1 VATREDAGQR
11 GQRRAA
17 RLRLELGNALRDA
30 RRGAGL
36 RQQTVAQRAAI
47 SQAGVSRTE
56 RATRSATLDELAILA
71 AVVGLDLVVRLYPG
85 PDPIRDRAH
94 VRLLARLQAELP
106 TLKWWTEVPVP
117 IPGDQRA
124 IDAVVRF
131 GSLGVGF
138 ELETRLVDAQA
149 LVRRL
154 ALKQRDAG
162 LARMV
167 LVLADTRTNRAAL
180 AAADGTLRSAFS
192 LAKRE
197 VIASLR
203 DGRAPNANG
212 IVLV

>member
-1 VATREDAGQR
+1 
-11 GQRRAA
+11 
-17 RLRLELGNALRDA
+17 
-30 RRGAGL
+30 
-36 RQQTVAQRAAI
+36 
-47 SQAGVSRTE
+47 
-56 RATRSATLDELAILA
+56 
-71 AVVGLDLVVRLYPG
+71 
-85 PDPIRDRAH
+85 
-94 VRLLARLQAELP
+94 
-106 TLKWWTEVPVP
+106 
-117 IPGDQRA
+117 
-124 IDAVVRF
+124 VRF

-138 ELETRLVDAQA
+138 ELETRLMDAQA